1 MKKVVIDTDIGSDVD
16 DALALA
22 LALRSKEIQLEAV
35 TVVYG
40 DVDLR
45 AKIALKMMKLSGI
58 EGVPVAKGI
67 QKPLLR
73 ERELFWTGHEGEGFL
88 TPMDNA
94 LKPDPRHAIDLI
106 ISTIMSMKKEIT
118 LVTIGPLTNIATAII
133 KEPRIVENV
142 REVFVMGGVTRIFD
156 GINLPFREHNINCD
170 PEAARIVFNS
180 GLSITMVPLDVTLKV
195 TINREDLKKIS
206 RVDTPFTDGI
216 VSMVE
221 RYLELQDRDFTWL
234 HDPLTVAVCVD
245 GSLVDTVDMKV
256 LVETRGEFTAGQ
268 TIAIP
273 AKQGETTAKVCKDV
287 DVIRF
292 KRLFM
297 ERICATS

>member
-35 TVVYG
+35 TIVYG

-45 AKIALKMMKLSGI
+45 AKIALKMMKLAGI

-73 ERELFWTGHEGEGFL
+73 EREVFWTGHEGEGFL
-88 TPMDNA
+88 TAMDKA

-106 ISTIMSMKKEIT
+106 ISTIMSMEKEIT

-142 REVFVMGGVTRIFD
+142 REVFLMGGVTRIFD

-170 PEAARIVFNS
+170 PEAARILFNS
-180 GLSITMVPLDVTLKV
+180 GLPITMVPLDVTLKV

-256 LVETRGEFTAGQ
+256 LVETRGEFTASQ

-273 AKQGETTAKVCKDV
+273 AKQGETTVKVCKDV